1 MIKKLPC
8 LIKTPE
14 MLKQIQDVSKKNENV
29 KITMENFRKWDG
41 IIFTSEKTSIELDTT
56 VSIVL

>member
-1 MIKKLPC
+1 
-8 LIKTPE
+8 

-29 KITMENFRKWDG
+29 KITMENVRKWDG

>member
-1 MIKKLPC
+1 MSHQNTGNAQTNTRCFK
-8 LIKTPE
+8 E
-14 MLKQIQDVSKKNENV
+14 NENV
-29 KITMENFRKWDG
+29 NITMENFRKWDG